1 MATESSRGQG
11 ALGQSEC
18 ECDCL
23 SRRLAAVCG
32 RYCAACDA
40 CQDGSC
46 CGCAYQLGRTRR
58 GECPVFEC
66 CIVERGLEHCGL
78 CLDFP
83 CQVFVSHA
91 PPLEVAR
98 LYKALRRRAEIGTP
112 AWLDEQR

>member
-1 MATESSRGQG
+1 MTAESSREHG
-11 ALGQSEC
+11 AKGEHG
-18 ECDCL
+18 CDCL
-23 SRRLAAVCG
+23 TRRLAAVCG

-40 CQDGSC
+40 CQDGYC

-58 GECPVFEC
+58 GECPVFAC

-78 CLDFP
+78 CPDFP

-112 AWLDEQR
+112 AWLDEQ

>member
-1 MATESSRGQG
+1 MATDPSEGQESLREST
-11 ALGQSEC
+11 
-18 ECDCL
+18 CDCL
-23 SRRLAAVCG
+23 TRRLAAVCG
-32 RYCAACDA
+32 RYCAACEA

-46 CGCAYQLGRTRR
+46 CGCAYQLGRTPR

-66 CIVERGLEHCGL
+66 CIAERGLEHCGL

-112 AWLDEQR
+112 AWLAERQ

>member
-1 MATESSRGQG
+1 MATESSRGH
-11 ALGQSEC
+11 AVAGQSEC
-18 ECDCL
+18 DCL
-23 SRRLAAVCG
+23 TRRLAAVCG

-40 CQDGSC
+40 CQEGSC

-98 LYKALRRRAEIGTP
+98 LYKALRRRADIGTP
-112 AWLDEQR
+112 AWLDEQQ

>member
-1 MATESSRGQG
+1 MTTESSREHAAKGKNG
-11 ALGQSEC
+11 
-18 ECDCL
+18 CDCL
-23 SRRLAAVCG
+23 TRRLAAVCG

-58 GECPVFEC
+58 GECPVFAC
-66 CIVERGLEHCGL
+66 CIADRGLEHCGL

-83 CQVFVSHA
+83 CQVFISHA

-112 AWLDEQR
+112 AWLDEQQ